1 MTAKREQ
8 RGEKPRSL
16 DLHGVSMDRVPA
28 RLEQFLHMARQ
39 DGQRQIEIIT
49 GRGWG
54 NSSGTPVLRG
64 HVEKWLKTNEDRFE
78 IIQKQKT
85 SGGGALLV
93 TLKGR

>member
-1 MTAKREQ
+1 MTARRER

-16 DLHGVSMDRVPA
+16 DLHGVSMDRVHA

-64 HVEKWLKTNEDRFE
+64 HVEKWLDTNKGQFG
-78 IIQKQKT
+78 IVQKEKT
-85 SGGGALLV
+85 SGGGAFLV
-93 TLKGR
+93 TLQGR